1 CASVAMTNGARLHFY
16 TTLSTGPFWNMPCCQ
31 FPISA
36 GVPGL
41 RRFPSLIHEY
51 LVLVCLFNRFV
62 WQEARRELF
71 HRAESVCEKRYQI
84 VVRERS
90 GVVGSTSRL
99 HRRGNAGAVTSRS
112 PRRKQLR
119 QRRKGR
125 FHSRFLA

>member
-1 CASVAMTNGARLHFY
+1 MPHASTFTRTCPLAGLGISRSTNSQSPPGFPTCAAFILLF
-16 TTLSTGPFWNMPCCQ
+16 
-31 FPISA
+31 I
-36 GVPGL
+36 
-41 RRFPSLIHEY
+41 Y
-51 LVLVCLFNRFV
+51 LVLVCLLNRFV

-71 HRAESVCEKRYQI
+71 HRAESVCEKRYRI
-84 VVRERS
+84 VVRERT